1 VSTRI
6 LIAEDEPNLV
16 ESLSFILEREGC
28 DVSAVFDG
36 EAVLERVRADPPD
49 VLILDVMLP
58 KRNGFDVLH
67 QIKTDPGLRRVR
79 VMVLT
84 AKCQESDR
92 KAAENLGADVFIS
105 KPFSNQEVVEHVAQ
119 LTAP

>member
-1 VSTRI
+1 MSTRV

-16 ESLSFILEREGC
+16 ESLSFILKREGW

-36 EAVLERVRADPPD
+36 DAALDRVRADPPD

-58 KRNGFDVLH
+58 KRNGFDVLR
-67 QIKTDPGLRRVR
+67 QIKTDPGLKNMRI
-79 VMVLT
+79 MVLT
-84 AKCQESDR
+84 AKCQASDR
-92 KAAENLGADVFIS
+92 KAAEDLGADVFIS

-119 LTAP
+119 LSVP